1 MYTTEDEDLERI
13 KRWWA
18 TYGRWVTVIVLVAV
32 LGFGSW
38 KGWGYYRTHQAQ
50 QASAVYNTLQKAVQN
65 NESKAIDKA
74 AQTLVDSYA
83 ATPYAALAQ
92 MMRAKRAVEA
102 GKLDA
107 AASDLQWVIDKG
119 SQQSLR
125 QLAVLRLAQVRIAQ
139 KQPDAALS
147 LLKTGFAEAYLPLV
161 KELEGDAWGVKG
173 NTQRA
178 RDAYEQALAGAQTA
192 GLPVDGL
199 KMKIAALGA
208 VPQGK
213 A

>member
-1 MYTTEDEDLERI
+1 MYTTEDEDIERI

-18 TYGRWVTVIVLVAV
+18 AYGRWVTAIVLVAA

-38 KGWGYYRTHQAQ
+38 KGWGYYRMHQAQ
-50 QASAVYNTLQKAVQN
+50 QASAIYNTLQQAVQN
-65 NESKAIDKA
+65 DEAKAVDKA

-83 ATPYAALAQ
+83 TTPYAALAQ
-92 MMRAKRAVEA
+92 MIKAKRAVDA

-107 AASDLQWVIDKG
+107 AAADLQWVIDKG
-119 SQQSLR
+119 SQESLR
-125 QLAVLRLAQVRIAQ
+125 HLAVLRLAQVRIAQ

-147 LLKTGFAEAYLPLV
+147 LLKTGFAEAYMPLV
-161 KELEGDAWGVKG
+161 KELEGDAWSVKG
-173 NTQRA
+173 DAQRA
-178 RDAYEQALAGAQTA
+178 RAAYEQALAGAQLA

-208 VPQGK
+208 VPQEK